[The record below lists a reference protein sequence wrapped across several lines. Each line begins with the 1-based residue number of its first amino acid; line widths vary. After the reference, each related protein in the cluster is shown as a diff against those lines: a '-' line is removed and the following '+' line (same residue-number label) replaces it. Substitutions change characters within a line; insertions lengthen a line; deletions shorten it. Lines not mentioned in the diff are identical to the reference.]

1 MSHERRQQRVLT
13 NSGADPAVIKIPSQL
28 AQQPRTAAHLAESPG
43 GTPPIIYIAGMGRSG
58 STVLE
63 RVLGEIPGFVN
74 VGELIDLSR
83 RPAQHSERCGC
94 GLVFADCPFWIGV
107 GKRAF
112 DGWETG
118 CLAVA
123 RRLQGR
129 VARQRHIP
137 RLLATGV
144 TGDGFRED
152 VAAYGA
158 WHASLYRAIAAEAGA
173 TYVVDA
179 SKWPVQ
185 ALALAR
191 AGIDIR
197 VIHLVRDVRGV
208 AHSLSKQR
216 VARPHTLTDTDFMW
230 RNTPAGAAARW
241 VTCQAQAELLRHRGI
256 PFAHVRYEDFV
267 DQPRRTVETALAR
280 LGISVK
286 ASHLPCIDE
295 GRIVL
300 GRSHG
305 LAGNPSRFRDGEIAL
320 RADEAWRHQMSRRDR
335 YIVTAVGL
343 PLLLR
348 NGWRPY
354 QRGVSV
360 RRFP

>member
-1 MSHERRQQRVLT
+1 MAEAAAGVDGQE
-13 NSGADPAVIKIPSQL
+13 ADSAVTKISTPLAHRNPRAAVPPAEP
-28 AQQPRTAAHLAESPG
+28 AR
-43 GTPPIIYIAGMGRSG
+43 GTPPIIYIAGSGRSG

-63 RVLGEIPGFVN
+63 RVLGEMRGFVN

-83 RPAQHSERCGC
+83 RPAQHGERCGC
-94 GLVFADCPFWIGV
+94 GRVFADCPFWTGV

-112 DGWETG
+112 GGWETG
-118 CLAVA
+118 CLAAA
-123 RRLQGR
+123 RGLQAR

-137 RLLATGV
+137 RLLAMKAAGH
-144 TGDGFRED
+144 GLRED

-158 WHASLYRAIAAEAGA
+158 WYASLYRAIATEAGA
-173 TYVVDA
+173 TCVVDA

-216 VARPHTLTDTDFMW
+216 VARPHALTETDFMW
-230 RNTPAGAAARW
+230 RSTPAGAAARW
-241 VTCQAQAELLRHRGI
+241 VACQAQAELLRHCGI

-267 DQPRRTVETALAR
+267 HQPRHTVEMALAR
-280 LGISVK
+280 LDMSPDVSRL
-286 ASHLPCIDE
+286 ACIDE

-305 LAGNPSRFRDGEIAL
+305 LAGNPSRFCDGEIAL
-320 RADEAWRHQMSRRDR
+320 RADEAWRYQMSRRNR
-335 YIVTAVGL
+335 FIVTTIGL

-348 NGWRPY
+348 DGWRPY
-354 QRGVSV
+354 RRPVTV
-360 RRFP
+360 RRPP